1 MRDKP
6 IVRRRADDRA
16 PPAPS
21 EPETV
26 ESTSAPAFRRSPGAM
41 QRPAAGPP
49 QEEMV
54 VSGRLSELEAL
65 AAMGSLDMADLL
77 AGTPSAGRMPE
88 PGARLKGR
96 VIGLRGDEL
105 QIDVG
110 QRTSAFMLRREV
122 PGVAI
127 GDEIEA
133 WVVEA
138 DELGIQLSQRLSG
151 SAASTF
157 LDEAK
162 EAGIPVEGQVVSRSG
177 GGYEVRLGGARAFCP
192 ISHIARVPLADPD
205 AVLGQTLPFLVIETG
220 EKTVV
225 SRRALEEREAKARR
239 ETFWERAAEG
249 QVVVAVV
256 TSVHAWGAFLDVDG
270 VDARISRREIGWDEV
285 QDATTRLARGQRLQ
299 VRIVELDPANG
310 KVNVSTRDPSLDPWL
325 QISRSLHP
333 GELRDGKVISHAP
346 FGTFVELLPGLQGL
360 LHVSRSAGAPPAD
373 VGATVSVRVLSI
385 DPEARRIE
393 LAPADF
399 DPAAQAR
406 NAVGATVEGLVTD
419 VEEAG
424 VRIRLEDGRTAWLP
438 AREVDLAP
446 GQHLAHRFR
455 QGFSVKGRV
464 ISEQPGGRVTL
475 SQRDDDGG
483 DGWRR
488 APLDTTPRGGMGT
501 LGDLFRKRK

>member
-1 MRDKP
+1 
-6 IVRRRADDRA
+6 
-16 PPAPS
+16 
-21 EPETV
+21 
-26 ESTSAPAFRRSPGAM
+26 
-41 QRPAAGPP
+41 
-49 QEEMV
+49 
-54 VSGRLSELEAL
+54 
-65 AAMGSLDMADLL
+65 
-77 AGTPSAGRMPE
+77 
-88 PGARLKGR
+88 
-96 VIGLRGDEL
+96 
-105 QIDVG
+105 
-110 QRTSAFMLRREV
+110 MLRREV

-157 LDEAK
+157 LEEAK

-192 ISHIARVPLADPD
+192 ISHIARVPLAEPD

-225 SRRALEEREAKARR
+225 SRRALEERESQARR

-249 QVVVAVV
+249 QIVDAVV

-299 VRIVELDPANG
+299 VRIVELDPASG

-333 GELRDGKVISHAP
+333 GELRDGKVISHAA

-360 LHVSRSAGAPPAD
+360 IHVSRSAGAPPAD
-373 VGATVSVRVLSI
+373 VGSTVSVRVLSI

-393 LAPADF
+393 LAPGDF

-406 NAVGATVEGLVTD
+406 NAVGATVEGVVTD
-419 VEEAG
+419 VEESG
-424 VRIRLEDGRTAWLP
+424 VRVRLEDGRTGWLP

-455 QGFSVKGRV
+455 AGFSVKGRV
-464 ISEQPGGRVTL
+464 LSEQPGGRVTL

-483 DGWRR
+483 DGWRK
-488 APLDTTPRGGMGT
+488 AKLDTTPSGGMGT
-501 LGDLFRKRK
+501 LADLFRKRK